1 MAIKTYGMSFMSRW
15 QSALHSVL
23 QQQDENVSDCLS
35 SEHDAMTASC
45 DACGQLET
53 AIAEGKEN
61 VDLAEVVTKGS
72 LVSKCAHLYV
82 GLAAAK
88 FSGNDQ
94 RVRELESEIRYSVCD
109 PLWAKTL
116 FEFDN
121 NHQDIP
127 YRHYDS
133 LDDFVLPL
141 GDVDNDADKIK
152 IAFVSDWAT
161 GTPLAKNV
169 MRCIGEQNPDI
180 VIHLGDV
187 YYSGTK
193 EEMQNHFLSIVRE
206 YLPKHTRIFNLA
218 GNHDLYAGGAGYYWL
233 LDELGQP
240 ASYFCL
246 RNKHWQIL
254 SIGAPPQV
262 GKPIDAIS
270 AIPAIEPKEVA
281 WHQHKLNGADGRKTV
296 MLSHYQLF
304 TSSGNIGRTADNRP
318 LALNPVLYE
327 AFNTHLPKIDLWLWG
342 HEHNLVAFE
351 PYAGLR
357 RGRCIGSGA
366 IPVALLWQPYK
377 QLPNLALPEQFDTAP
392 QINLDCQLGHDGDHY
407 HHAFGILNIEGALGE
422 MNYFQVEGVDGDAT
436 VIYTESL
443 NEHYV

>member
-1 MAIKTYGMSFMSRW
+1 MSFLSRW
-15 QSALHSVL
+15 QSAMHSVL
-23 QQQDENVSDCLS
+23 QQQDDTASDCLS
-35 SEHDAMTASC
+35 SEHDAMAASC
-45 DACGQLET
+45 DACGQLEA
-53 AIAEGKEN
+53 AIAEGKES
-61 VDLAEVVTKGS
+61 VDIAEVITKGS

-82 GLAAAK
+82 SLAAAK
-88 FSGNDQ
+88 FSGNNE

-121 NHQDIP
+121 NHQEIP
-127 YRHYDS
+127 YRHYES
-133 LDDFVLPL
+133 LDDFVLPFSNDETSDS
-141 GDVDNDADKIK
+141 DVAEKIK

-169 MRCIGEQNPDI
+169 MRCIGEQSPDI

-187 YYSGTK
+187 YYSGTM

-206 YLPKHTRIFNLA
+206 YLPEHTRVFNLA

-262 GKPIDAIS
+262 GKPTDAIS
-270 AIPAIEPKEVA
+270 AIPAIEPKEVT
-281 WHQHKLNGADGRKTV
+281 WHQHKMNTADGRKTV

-304 TSSGNIGRTADNRP
+304 TSSGNIGRTKDNRP
-318 LALNPVLYE
+318 LALNPVLYD
-327 AFNTHLPKIDLWLWG
+327 AFQAHLPDIDLWLWG

-377 QLPNLALPEQFDTAP
+377 QLSNLALPEQFNTAP

-407 HHAFGILNIEGALGE
+407 HHAFGILTIDGELGE
-422 MNYFQVEGVDGDAT
+422 MNYFEVEGVDGDAT

-443 NEHYV
+443 NE